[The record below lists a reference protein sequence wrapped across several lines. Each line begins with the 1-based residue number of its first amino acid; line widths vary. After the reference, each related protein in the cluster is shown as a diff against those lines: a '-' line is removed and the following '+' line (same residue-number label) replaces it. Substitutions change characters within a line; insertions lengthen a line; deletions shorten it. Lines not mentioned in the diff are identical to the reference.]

1 MTTPAAS
8 TAPSPV
14 GSIWNR
20 ATVSWMLYDLANT
33 IFSLNIVSLYFS
45 LWVINDMGGTDQL
58 YGNFNALAMI
68 LVFFTAPVIGALSDM
83 SARRMPFLIISTILC
98 VLATALLGQGG
109 LMVSLA
115 FFVIATY
122 FFQAGLIFYDA
133 LLPVVSTDENRGRVS
148 SLGVGVGY
156 IGSFVG
162 VGAGYFLLE
171 YGFSKITIFQVTA
184 VLFMLFAIPCFL
196 WVKEQ
201 PRADARPITLG
212 AVKDAFFAVGGT
224 LRKVGDYQNLG
235 RFLLGRVFYADAAN
249 TLVAFLGVYVTN
261 ELGYTERESQ
271 IVLLLGIATAVL
283 GGVIWGPLVDRW
295 GPKKTLDLVLILW
308 MILLVAGAAVP
319 FLPVPD
325 WIFYIIAALSGITLG
340 GTWSTDRPLM
350 MRLSP
355 PRYLGQFYG
364 LYAMV
369 GRFAAILGP
378 ILWGVIVDTLGWGR
392 PAAIMSLFV
401 LMVIAFF
408 ILRPVSDAPREWS
421 PEELIPLKEA

>member
-1 MTTPAAS
+1 
-8 TAPSPV
+8 
-14 GSIWNR
+14 
-20 ATVSWMLYDLANT
+20 MLYDLANT

-58 YGNFNALAMI
+58 YGNVNALAMV

-83 SARRMPFLIISTILC
+83 SVRRMPFLVISTLLC
-98 VLATALLGQGG
+98 VSFTALLGQGG
-109 LMVSLA
+109 LYPSLA
-115 FFVIATY
+115 FFIVAAY

-133 LLPVVSTDENRGRVS
+133 LLPVVSTEENRGRVS

-162 VGAGYFLLE
+162 LGAGYFLLE
-171 YGFSKITIFQVTA
+171 QGASKITIFQVTA
-184 VLFMLFAIPCFL
+184 LLFLLFAIPCFL

-201 PRADARPITLG
+201 PRADARKITLN
-212 AVKDAFFAVGGT
+212 AVTDAFRAVGGT
-224 LRKVGDYQNLG
+224 LRKVQEYQNLG

-261 ELGYTERESQ
+261 ELGYNERQTQ
-271 IVLLLGIATAVL
+271 ITLLLGIATAVL
-283 GGVIWGPLVDRW
+283 GGVVWGPLVDRW
-295 GPKKTLDLVLILW
+295 GPKKTLDLVLVLW
-308 MILLVAGAAVP
+308 MVLLLAGAAVP
-319 FLPVPD
+319 FLPVPE
-325 WIFYIIAALSGITLG
+325 WVFYIIAGLSGLTLG

-378 ILWGVIVDTLGWGR
+378 ILWGVIVDSLGWGR
-392 PAAIMSLFV
+392 PAAILSLFV
-401 LMVIAFF
+401 LMVIAFI
-408 ILRPVSDAPREWS
+408 ILRPVTDTPREWR
-421 PEELIPLKEA
+421 EDELVPLKESPVN